1 MEAAGAR
8 GGVLAL
14 LLLLLLLAACAV
26 PAHAHVSGQNSVPV
40 ANLVLDLGQQL
51 AFDLGQPP
59 GQQPACV
66 RCNDAQL
73 NRCWTNLREAP
84 AYPANNHLSLD
95 KVCNLSPAMEAFW
108 ACLKACAGNGAC
120 SSDELSRMGIREC
133 AGNPIPCNL
142 GGCPECPEG
151 LPASEVMTMAC
162 KEMSEDFW
170 SFPTW
175 NHPPSEPL
183 GGIPQ
188 PPRKMPG

>member
-1 MEAAGAR
+1 MEAAGLR
-8 GGVLAL
+8 GGVLA
-14 LLLLLLLAACAV
+14 LLLLLLAACAV
-26 PAHAHVSGQNSVPV
+26 PAHAHISGPGSVPL
-40 ANLVLDLGQQL
+40 ANLVLDLE
-51 AFDLGQPP
+51 P

-66 RCNDAQL
+66 KCNDAQL
-73 NRCWTNLREAP
+73 TRCWTNLREAP
-84 AYPANNHLSLD
+84 AYPADNHLSLD

-170 SFPTW
+170 SFP
-175 NHPPSEPL
+175 P
-183 GGIPQ
+183 
-188 PPRKMPG
+188 